1 MMQDLKK
8 ANEETREAWN
18 QNASF
23 WDEHMGEGNDFF
35 KILEWPAIERLLAL
49 KPGETVLDV
58 ACGNGLTS
66 RRMAALGAQVV
77 AFDFAE
83 NMIAAARQKPLDP
96 SGSIQYHLLD
106 ATNESALLA
115 LGAGRFDAALCN
127 MALMDMAEIQP
138 LMRALSQIL
147 RPSGRFVFSLMH
159 PCFNGTKLKHIA
171 EMEEDQKGYL
181 VTVYSVKVS
190 QYLTPSIEH
199 SVAMAYQPSK
209 QLYFF
214 RPLHVLLGSCF
225 EASLVMDSLE
235 EPAFP
240 PDYPPGR
247 NLLHWNGKYSEI
259 PPVLVARMRR
269 PGK

>member
-1 MMQDLKK
+1 MTKDLKK
-8 ANEETREAWN
+8 ANEETRQAWN
-18 QNASF
+18 QNAGF
-23 WDEHMGEGNDFF
+23 WDEHMGEGNDFVNL
-35 KILEWPAIERLLAL
+35 LEWPAIERLLAL
-49 KPGETVLDV
+49 KPGETVLDA

-66 RRMAALGAQVV
+66 RRMAALGARVV

-83 NMIAAARQKPLDP
+83 DMIAAALKKPVDP
-96 SGSIQYHLLD
+96 SGSIQYQVLD
-106 ATNESALLA
+106 ATDEPALLA

-138 LMRALSQIL
+138 LMRALVQLL
-147 RPSGRFVFSLMH
+147 RPGGRFVFSIMH

-171 EMEEDQKGYL
+171 ELEEDQNGYL
-181 VTVYSVKVS
+181 DTVYSVQVS
-190 QYLTPSIEH
+190 QYLTSSIEH
-199 SVAMAYQPSK
+199 GTALAYQPSK

-214 RPLHVLLGSCF
+214 RPLHILLGSCF
-225 EASLVMDSLE
+225 EAGLVMDGLE

-269 PGK
+269 L